1 MSEILRTNF
10 FFSCLKLVKGNA
22 LKSSKY
28 IQNYSG
34 PKFSHHS
41 IMSLSLDLTIVHWS
55 RIGNTISLTVL
66 DQLTSLDFQF
76 GPDLNDEQFLGH
88 CTLDWDT
95 LTAIYFRWWEYAK
108 KMRHFWAT
116 AFEHWNLTLV
126 CALTTQFSFPMKFF
140 FFDSM
145 EIVKSFCFLID
156 CLPCGAM
163 CAAPELPSTL
173 SQKNQE
179 MHFARSC
186 LVHQNQRRSDGHGNG
201 PFLKWA

>member
-1 MSEILRTNF
+1 MVWNTPHQF

-140 FFDSM
+140 
-145 EIVKSFCFLID
+145 LIPWRLWKVFVSWSTV
-156 CLPCGAM
+156 CH
-163 CAAPELPSTL
+163 AALCVPRHTVGQS
-173 SQKNQE
+173 NQE
-179 MHFARSC
+179 C
-186 LVHQNQRRSDGHGNG
+186 KETLE
-201 PFLKWA
+201 

>member
-1 MSEILRTNF
+1 MLLNETCYYLENQVF
-10 FFSCLKLVKGNA
+10 EGVNN
-22 LKSSKY
+22 
-28 IQNYSG
+28 QD
-34 PKFSHHS
+34 
-41 IMSLSLDLTIVHWS
+41 LSLIETCFRS
-55 RIGNTISLTVL
+55 RLYGIR
-66 DQLTSLDFQF
+66 
-76 GPDLNDEQFLGH
+76 
-88 CTLDWDT
+88 TLKPY
-95 LTAIYFRWWEYAK
+95 L
-108 KMRHFWAT
+108 
-116 AFEHWNLTLV
+116 
-126 CALTTQFSFPMKFF
+126 CALTTQFSFLMKF

-186 LVHQNQRRSDGHGNG
+186 LDHQNQRRSDGHGNG